1 MTTDRKQHWENVY
14 TAKTPEQ
21 VSWTQD
27 IPSTSLN
34 LIEACKLP
42 PDARI
47 IDIGGGESKLVDNL
61 LSRGFQQ
68 LSVLDISSVALEKAK
83 QRLGANAGKVE
94 WITVDI
100 TNFEPVKTYDLW
112 HDRATFH
119 FLTNQ
124 EQIDHYIGIIKKA
137 VTGYLIIATFS
148 NNGPKKCSG
157 LNVQQYSETSLTA
170 LWENDF
176 EKIDCFTEDH
186 VTPFNTTQNF
196 LFCLFKKR
204 NV

>member
-1 MTTDRKQHWENVY
+1 MTTDRKEHWENVY

-42 PDARI
+42 TDARI
-47 IDIGGGESKLVDNL
+47 IDVGGGESKLVDNL

-83 QRLGANAGKVE
+83 QRLGAKAGKVE

-100 TNFEPVKTYDLW
+100 TDFEPVKTYDLW

-137 VTGYLIIATFS
+137 VAGYLIIATFS
-148 NNGPKKCSG
+148 TNGPQKCSG
-157 LNVQQYSETSLTA
+157 FNVQQYSETSLTA
-170 LWENDF
+170 LLENDF
-176 EKIDCFTEDH
+176 EKTDCFTEDH